1 MLGKKILKA
10 YEWDN
15 EIDGYSMIVY
25 AETVGKAK
33 YEVMNEESQDNFTD
47 IRVKRMPWADK
58 YAGGKIP
65 AEEYISHGWWMP
77 CANPKCGNDHLDEES
92 LSKGAGIIDHKIYC
106 PECYLK
112 MKEKS

>member
-1 MLGKKILKA
+1 MKKSGKVWFCP
-10 YEWDN
+10 EC
-15 EIDGYSMIVY
+15 
-25 AETVGKAK
+25 
-33 YEVMNEESQDNFTD
+33 
-47 IRVKRMPWADK
+47 RHR
-58 YAGGKIP
+58 
-65 AEEYISHGWWMP
+65 EEYISHGWWMP